1 MPPGLLPPPKITDV
15 DVAPEAAPSILTV
28 FKSAPSVQEVPS
40 QNSHCFPGL
49 AGCPPAAIASD
60 GPAHPSPPVYC
71 PLFKSDSSVHVEP
84 SQDSVFANC
93 VVVYPE

>member
-15 DVAPEAAPSILTV
+15 DVAPEAAPSILIV
-28 FKSAPSVQEVPS
+28 FKSAPSDQEVPS
-40 QNSHCFPGL
+40 QNSQIFPGL
-49 AGCPPAAIASD
+49 AGCPPAQIASP
-60 GPAHPSPPVYC
+60 GPDPPSPPVYRA
-71 PLFKSDSSVHVEP
+71 LFKSDNSVHVEP